1 MFSKLKD
8 MVWQSDEK
16 PVDPAPQAAPQQA
29 PAQHAP
35 MNAGFQFGAEVAA
48 PVDPVL
54 DVEGIRSAIVGVI
67 ESQPGFADFMKF
79 SAASAALEKVIPI
92 EGTRMQAAQ
101 ATSGLTKEQL
111 LASVNTFTAVL
122 EGEAQNFN
130 QSYVGAAEQNIQLV
144 NNEVAAIDGEIQA
157 LTAKLAE
164 LSGRRQELVA
174 DGMTKSSELAKAKID
189 FDSITKSITAR
200 YTDAANKLQQYLTA

>member
-1 MFSKLKD
+1 MLGKLKD
-8 MVWQSDEK
+8 LVWTSDE
-16 PVDPAPQAAPQQA
+16 PQAAPTPA
-29 PAQHAP
+29 PAPQQTQAAP
-35 MNAGFQFGAEVAA
+35 INTGFQFSQDVAA

-67 ESQPGFADFMKF
+67 EQQPGFADFMKF

-144 NNEVAAIDGEIQA
+144 NGEITAIDGEIQA

-164 LSGRRQELVA
+164 LSQRRQELVA

-189 FDSITKSITAR
+189 FESITKSITAR
-200 YTDAANKLQQYLTA
+200 YTDAANKIQQYLTA

>member
-8 MVWQSDEK
+8 MVWQSDEPAK
-16 PVDPAPQAAPQQA
+16 DQVATPAPQAPVQV
-29 PAQHAP
+29 AP
-35 MNAGFQFGAEVAA
+35 MSTGFQFSQEVAA

-101 ATSGLTKEQL
+101 ATSGLTRDQL
-111 LASVNTFTAVL
+111 LASVGTFTAVL
-122 EGEAQNFN
+122 ESEAQNFQ

-144 NNEVAAIDGEIQA
+144 NNEVTTIDGEIQA

-164 LSGRRQELVA
+164 LSTRRQELVA
-174 DGMTKSSELAKAKID
+174 DGMTKSAELAKAKID
-189 FDSITKSITAR
+189 FDSIVKSITAR
-200 YTDAANKLQQYLTA
+200 FTEASTKLQQYLTA